1 MLPRVL
7 RQRAREGAP
16 PLPPIPPA
24 TASHRL
30 ANPTLVLCMHAL
42 RHWYLMAQPLVTR
55 ALFAPATPLP
65 APRESWH
72 NPTLFAHMP
81 SPCSRHAHC
90 VYRLLCLLVGSMIKL
105 SPSSTSPLWCACAP
119 NRTRAPRRTSCQQ
132 PLHSVVSGASL
143 RPGHQCASMQTEA
156 RLRSATL

>member
-105 SPSSTSPLWCACAP
+105 SPSSTSPLWCACPELHTCSPPRLLPTTLAHAHCV
-119 NRTRAPRRTSCQQ
+119 TR
-132 PLHSVVSGASL
+132 
-143 RPGHQCASMQTEA
+143 ED
-156 RLRSATL
+156 